1 MHKQT
6 YKLKYVAKLNKN
18 CIKLHQCTKKK
29 STYEARKH
37 MLIIKSCVATK
48 QPPPYNLLY
57 LLTINFFIY
66 TW

>member
-1 MHKQT
+1 MNKQT
-6 YKLKYVAKLNKN
+6 TNQMEYVAELNKN
-18 CIKLHQCTKKK
+18 CIKLHQCRKK

-37 MLIIKSCVATK
+37 MLNIKSCVATR

-66 TW
+66 AC